1 MKEEI
6 CIHTFW
12 GVWILQILSWNYEN
26 KEGCHLQKSMEFS
39 YQKAVGISHHVWEYC
54 DPPLKL
60 KICLACLYIYKHSQT
75 VSKLPMQEQVRNK
88 TELHTCKTFKM
99 CNVEYFSKLGL
110 QWKFE
115 IHSSRNTRLTEVE
128 MQVQSQGIWKLTGT
142 ADQLEKIVEG
152 PLKTLQQNKGPMS
165 MILSILQITIYKQ
178 N

>member
-1 MKEEI
+1 MFENI
-6 CIHTFW
+6 VILHW
-12 GVWILQILSWNYEN
+12 SWRYVWLAYIFISILKQYP
-26 KEGCHLQKSMEFS
+26 S
-39 YQKAVGISHHVWEYC
+39 YQCKSKWRIKQSFIPA
-54 DPPLKL
+54 KL
-60 KICLACLYIYKHSQT
+60 S
-75 VSKLPMQEQVRNK
+75 R
-88 TELHTCKTFKM
+88 

-128 MQVQSQGIWKLTGT
+128 MLVQSQGIWKLTGT